1 MELPFERLVDL
12 EHRLNLASCAV
23 NGLLHP
29 NREHPPS
36 KVRMDELEEI
46 ARRRLSELRTAIP
59 DAR

>member
-1 MELPFERLVDL
+1 MDLPFERLVDL

-36 KVRMDELEEI
+36 KDRVGELEEI
-46 ARRRLSELRTAIP
+46 ARRRLSELRAAIP
-59 DAR
+59 AER